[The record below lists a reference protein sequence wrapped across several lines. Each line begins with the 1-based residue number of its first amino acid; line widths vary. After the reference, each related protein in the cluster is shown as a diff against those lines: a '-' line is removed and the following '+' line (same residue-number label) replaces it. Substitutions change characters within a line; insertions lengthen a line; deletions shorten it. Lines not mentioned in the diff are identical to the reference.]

1 MMNLACRRN
10 HQFSPGKLFISVLV
24 LLAFCLSGCG
34 EKIKQSEVNKNGSL
48 YSKSGVTIKKPSVC
62 YPMQKVIVGLDTK
75 VTNGDEFALLV
86 NGKKV
91 DIIDTDEQSI
101 SFRAPFKVGHHKIIL
116 VKNGK
121 PSNKSGFNVIAYH

>member
-1 MMNLACRRN
+1 MIDLACRRN
-10 HQFSPGKLFISVLV
+10 HYYLPGKLFICVLV

-34 EKIKQSEVNKNGSL
+34 EKIKHSEVDKNASL
-48 YSKSGVTIKKPSVC
+48 YSKSGFTIKKPSVC

-75 VTNGDEFALLV
+75 LTNGDELALLV